1 MLAKINGIS
10 LQALDGILIEIEV
23 SVRSQGLPNFD
34 IVGLPDLSIREAKDR
49 LRLAF
54 QNSGLQFPSHHIVVN
69 LAPANVKKD
78 GIGFD
83 LPMAVGIAAAS
94 GQIPAIEYADTVFI
108 GELALDGR
116 IRAVPGV
123 LARAINAAKL
133 GVKRLIVPY
142 ENRREAAL
150 VRDLAVF
157 AFQNFSDLSLY
168 LRGELLSAAAC
179 QPEPESENSP
189 AQCDFMEVKGQLA
202 AKRALE
208 VAAAGGHNLLMIG
221 SPGSGK
227 TMLAKC
233 IPSILPQMS
242 FAEAL
247 EVTQV
252 ASVAGL
258 LNNTSGLIRQRPF
271 RSPHH
276 SISNAGLVGGGGNP
290 RPGEVSLAH
299 HGVLFLDELPEFR
312 KDVLE
317 LLRQPMEDGKVTL
330 ARASGS
336 YTYPTQFML
345 VAAMNPCPCGY
356 YGDLQHACTCS
367 EQAIRQYQ
375 GRISGPLLDRI
386 DLLVDVPRLTYRD
399 ITSITPS
406 ENSESIRQRVEIA
419 RQIQQERFS
428 ANELT
433 CNAAMRAKQIKQY
446 CKLSND
452 CQQLLNTAFR
462 KLNLSARAYD
472 RILKVARTIADLA
485 GREAIEAIHLAEA
498 IGYRGL
504 DQKYFK

>member
-1 MLAKINGIS
+1 MVKMLAKINGIS

-23 SVRSQGLPNFD
+23 SIRSQGLPSFD

-54 QNSGLQFPSHHIVVN
+54 QNSGLQFPTHHIVVN

-83 LPMAVGIAAAS
+83 LPMAVGILAAS
-94 GQIPAIEYADTVFI
+94 SQIPAIEYTDTAFI

-133 GVKRLIVPY
+133 GIKRLIVPY
-142 ENRREAAL
+142 ENRQEAAL

-157 AFQNFSDLSLY
+157 AFQTFSDLSKY
-168 LRGELLSAAAC
+168 LRGELSATVC
-179 QPEPESENSP
+179 QTEPEQEQP
-189 AQCDFMEVKGQLA
+189 HPLYDFSEVKGQSS

-233 IPSILPQMS
+233 IPSILPQMN

-258 LNNTSGLIRQRPF
+258 LNSKSGLIRQRPF

-276 SISNAGLVGGGGNP
+276 SISNAGLVGGGSNP

-317 LLRQPMEDGKVTL
+317 LLRQPMEDGRVTL

-336 YTYPTQFML
+336 YTYPTRFML

-356 YGDLQHACTCS
+356 YGDLQHACTCN
-367 EQAIRQYQ
+367 EQVIRRYQ

-386 DLLVDVPRLTYRD
+386 DLMVDVPRLTYSD
-399 ITSITPS
+399 ITTITPS
-406 ENSESIRQRVEIA
+406 ENSENIRL
-419 RQIQQERFS
+419 QEWKLPGRFS
-428 ANELT
+428 
-433 CNAAMRAKQIKQY
+433 K
-446 CKLSND
+446 
-452 CQQLLNTAFR
+452 
-462 KLNLSARAYD
+462 SA
-472 RILKVARTIADLA
+472 LQPVN
-485 GREAIEAIHLAEA
+485 
-498 IGYRGL
+498 
-504 DQKYFK
+504 